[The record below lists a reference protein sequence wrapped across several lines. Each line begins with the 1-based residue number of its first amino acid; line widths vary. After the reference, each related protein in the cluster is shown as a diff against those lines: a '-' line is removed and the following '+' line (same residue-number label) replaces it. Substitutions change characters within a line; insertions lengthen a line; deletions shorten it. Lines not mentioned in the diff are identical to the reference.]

1 MAIPAANDRARA
13 AIERIV
19 ANFKTKFTTSDSRIP
34 TLTVQSGGARELL
47 RHADVAAVASGTA
60 TLEAA
65 LARCPTVL
73 VYKVGPILAAFLRRA
88 INGVKH
94 VGLANII
101 AEKSGAECPMPELL
115 QENFTVEAVRGYLE
129 RWLGDPA
136 SRAEAAKKLD
146 KTLGMLASH
155 GDAYARIAEILI

>member
-1 MAIPAANDRARA
+1 M
-13 AIERIV
+13 
-19 ANFKTKFTTSDSRIP
+19 
-34 TLTVQSGGARELL
+34 
-47 RHADVAAVASGTA
+47 
-60 TLEAA
+60 
-65 LARCPTVL
+65 
-73 VYKVGPILAAFLRRA
+73 
-88 INGVKH
+88 KH

-146 KTLGMLASH
+146 RTLDMLASH